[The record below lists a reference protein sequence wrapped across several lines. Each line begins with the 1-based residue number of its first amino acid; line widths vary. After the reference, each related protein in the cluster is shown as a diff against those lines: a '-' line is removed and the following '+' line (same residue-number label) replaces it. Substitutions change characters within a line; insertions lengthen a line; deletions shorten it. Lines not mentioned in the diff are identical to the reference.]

1 MVRPALAILLLVS
14 ALACGPS
21 GDDQGLQLIPAA
33 PAGKVGE
40 QILIQ
45 AEPLE
50 ALATDLVWEVREPH
64 GGGFLRSQGFAIT
77 YVAPPN
83 AGTYTLV
90 AHARRADGS
99 RFRAVFP
106 VQVLADPSVEPA
118 IAALAPG
125 ATQAFT
131 ARMKG
136 LSRNT
141 VTWAVEEAEG
151 GEISSEGLYR
161 APRRP
166 GTYHVIATST
176 VDASASATA
185 TVRVE

>member
-1 MVRPALAILLLVS
+1 MVRSAFAILLLIS

-21 GDDQGLQLIPAA
+21 GDDQGLKLIPAA

-40 QILIQ
+40 QIVIQ

-50 ALATDLVWEVREPH
+50 ALATDPTWEVREPH
-64 GGGFLRSQGFAIT
+64 GGGFLRSQGFTIT
-77 YVAPPN
+77 YVAPPS

-99 RFRAVFP
+99 RFRAAFP
-106 VQVLADPSVEPA
+106 VQVLADPAVEPA

-125 ATQAFT
+125 AVQAFT

-136 LSRNT
+136 LPRST
-141 VTWAVEEAEG
+141 VTWAVEEPEG
-151 GEISSEGLYR
+151 GEISPEGLYR

-176 VDASASATA
+176 VDASVSAMA

>member
-1 MVRPALAILLLVS
+1 MVRPALALLVLS
-14 ALACGPS
+14 LVLACGPS
-21 GDDQGLQLIPAA
+21 GDDQGLQILPAA
-33 PAGKVGE
+33 PAAKVGE
-40 QILIQ
+40 QIVIQ

-50 ALATDLVWEVREPH
+50 SLSTDLTWEVREPH
-64 GGGFLRSQGFAIT
+64 GGGFLRSQGFTIT
-77 YVAPPN
+77 YVAPAS

-106 VQVLADPSVEPA
+106 VQVLADPAVEPA
-118 IAALAPG
+118 IATLASG

-136 LSRNT
+136 LPRGT
-141 VTWAVEEAEG
+141 VTWTVDESDG
-151 GEISSEGLYR
+151 GEVSSDGLYR

-166 GTYHVIATST
+166 GTYHVTATST
-176 VDASASATA
+176 VDATVSATA